1 MSSLHRFVKPS
12 SHLTKLN
19 SKMDTNTW
27 LSISQVA
34 IAIGI
39 FLTAIGTYGAYH
51 FGKKIDSKKAEE
63 QKESQLASE
72 QRIISSLSDSLK
84 QIKSSA
90 SSEQVDRADRGLP
103 GLAFQAVFTIHTQTE
118 KRDKYLM
125 DMGDALNR
133 NRVSLYLD
141 ENNDL
146 IYRIIDDIGTPHII
160 RVSQGINTFQPEA
173 KYLFT
178 IDYGL
183 SPNYSFM
190 RLFINDREV
199 GRHEIQGWLKLVFR
213 GPTDP
218 DISKTM
224 LIGCDISKHNF
235 AKFTVAFSAIY
246 KGPMAK
252 QDYKK
257 MFEIWASTMDK
268 IK

>member
-1 MSSLHRFVKPS
+1 
-12 SHLTKLN
+12 
-19 SKMDTNTW
+19 MDTNSW
-27 LSISQVA
+27 LTLSQAV
-34 IAIGI
+34 IAFGI
-39 FLTAIGTYGAYH
+39 ILTALGGYGAYH
-51 FGKKIDSKKAEE
+51 FKKKIDLKKDTE

-72 QRIISSLSDSLK
+72 QRIIASISDSLK
-84 QIKSSA
+84 QISSSA
-90 SSEQVDRADRGLP
+90 SPDQVDKADRGLP

-125 DMGDALNR
+125 DMGDALDR

-146 IYRIIDDIGTPHII
+146 IYRIIDDLGSPHII
-160 RVSQGINTFQPEA
+160 RISQGINTFQPEA

-183 SPNYSFM
+183 SPDYSFM
-190 RLFINDREV
+190 RMFINDKEV
-199 GRHEIQGWLKLVFR
+199 GRYEIQGWLKLVFR
-213 GPTDP
+213 GPSDP

-235 AKFTVAFSAIY
+235 SKFTVAFSAIY

-257 MFEIWASTMDK
+257 MFEIWANYEQK
-268 IK
+268 IQ

>member
-1 MSSLHRFVKPS
+1 
-12 SHLTKLN
+12 
-19 SKMDTNTW
+19 MDTNTW
-27 LSISQVA
+27 LSISQA
-34 IAIGI
+34 TIAIGI
-39 FLTAIGTYGAYH
+39 FLTAIGGYGAYH
-51 FGKKIDSKKAEE
+51 FGKIIAAKEAEE
-63 QKESQLASE
+63 QMESQLASE

-90 SSEQVDRADRGLP
+90 SPEQVDRADRGLP

-118 KRDKYLM
+118 KRNKYLM

-141 ENNDL
+141 ANNNL
-146 IYRIIDDIGTPHII
+146 IYRIIDDEGTSHMI

-183 SPNYSFM
+183 SSDYSFM
-190 RLFINDREV
+190 RLFINDKEV
-199 GRHEIQGWLKLVFR
+199 GRHEIQGWLKLIFR

-224 LIGCDISKHNF
+224 LLGCDISKHNF

-246 KGPMAK
+246 KEPMAK
-252 QDYKK
+252 QDYKQ

-268 IK
+268 LK